1 MTDLPIRIAG
11 VALLAA
17 CVLAYDGDAPG
28 AWQRLVL
35 PLGMAFAAWLMVRN
49 LAAVALGTA
58 LLAGIHSAPGST
70 DPIAATGYPLVA
82 AGATLV
88 LIAVFIGR
96 FRARIAATHDARWR
110 QRRAERTPPN
120 PHRTGDDR

>member
-1 MTDLPIRIAG
+1 MTDLPVRIAG
-11 VALLAA
+11 VALLAV

-58 LLAGIHSAPGST
+58 LLAGIHSAPGSS
-70 DPIAATGYPLVA
+70 DPIAAAGYPLVA
-82 AGATLV
+82 AAATLV
-88 LIAVFIGR
+88 LIGVFVRR

-110 QRRAERTPPN
+110 
-120 PHRTGDDR
+120 